1 VNSGRRK
8 ERTNPALKRGN
19 FGSFL
24 FLFVPLNRMSVARS
38 AKSGSKKE
46 QHQNCKEILGISG
59 LNLISFFCSFLSRK
73 RNSPFKGGN
82 KFNWIAIRYPP
93 TYISSARSA
102 APSSSTRLRPTGRKR
117 RKTKRKNLFRNCFR
131 IFSLFQNRFPV
142 LWLTF
147 GSRFTLCSAHSATAG
162 RPPHTGR
169 GDYILWMEYKL
180 QESRNLAAINLCKF
194 TAKFLDSC
202 YRVLSYL
209 DLSYSPIWFFP
220 TIMVSSRQKTKLETR
235 GSHRLVT
242 YLPSPPVIK
251 VWRWR
256 WKEGRLKA
264 CI

>member
-1 VNSGRRK
+1 M
-8 ERTNPALKRGN
+8 E
-19 FGSFL
+19 GSL
-24 FLFVPLNRMSVARS
+24 PGEVPN
-38 AKSGSKKE
+38 
-46 QHQNCKEILGISG
+46 
-59 LNLISFFCSFLSRK
+59 
-73 RNSPFKGGN
+73 
-82 KFNWIAIRYPP
+82 
-93 TYISSARSA
+93 
-102 APSSSTRLRPTGRKR
+102 
-117 RKTKRKNLFRNCFR
+117 
-131 IFSLFQNRFPV
+131 
-142 LWLTF
+142 
-147 GSRFTLCSAHSATAG
+147 FTLHNTSPAMIIVSLSSLQPGSWITLSLN
-162 RPPHTGR
+162 
-169 GDYILWMEYKL
+169 YNILIL
-180 QESRNLAAINLCKF
+180 RSSRLLRSRNLAAINLCKF